1 MAKLVL
7 LVVAAA
13 WAAVLIPPMLRS
25 RIDNRPNSSVTDFRR
40 QLNKLQSSATPARGS
55 VRAMG
60 RPLTQ
65 SPLQRQAANRRPGQ
79 HAARQAPVRHA
90 AARHAPSRGGTA
102 LRQRTAPV
110 RELEPGR
117 YRTHGDPSGGHRR
130 PEPGH
135 RRPERAAHTG
145 RHERPVDP
153 MTSVKRRRM
162 NVLFIL
168 VVTAASTMFLAATT
182 QSSAMLWAFGLSFL
196 GLCGYVYVLAQV
208 REREDQ
214 HWGDGWLETR

>member
-25 RIDNRPNSSVTDFRR
+25 RIDNRPNSSVSDFRR

-60 RPLTQ
+60 RPLAQ
-65 SPLQRQAANRRPGQ
+65 SPLHRQAAGGRPG
-79 HAARQAPVRHA
+79 HLAPQ
-90 AARHAPSRGGTA
+90 RHAPARHTAPSPRQAAGRGGTA
-102 LRQRTAPV
+102 TRQRSA
-110 RELEPGR
+110 PGR
-117 YRTHGDPSGGHRR
+117 DITGETTQYRSHGDPSGGQRR
-130 PEPGH
+130 PAARVSEP
-135 RRPERAAHTG
+135 ASN
-145 RHERPVDP
+145 RPVDP
-153 MTSVKRRRM
+153 LSSVKRRRM
-162 NVLFIL
+162 NVLFFL

-196 GLCGYVYVLAQV
+196 GLCGYIYVLAQV
-208 REREDQ
+208 REREEVS
-214 HWGDGWLETR
+214 WGDGWLEAR